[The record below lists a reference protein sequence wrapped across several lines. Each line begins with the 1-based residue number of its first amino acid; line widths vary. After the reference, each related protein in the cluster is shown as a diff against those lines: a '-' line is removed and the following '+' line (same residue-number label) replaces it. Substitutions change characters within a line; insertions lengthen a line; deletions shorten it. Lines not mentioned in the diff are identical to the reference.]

1 MEYRVER
8 DSLGEVKVPKD
19 KYWGAQTQRAL
30 HNFKIGEE
38 RMPIEIIRAFG
49 ILKKAAAI
57 ANCKLGVIDE
67 KTKDII
73 CKVADEIIQ
82 GKLDE
87 HFPLPVWQ
95 TGSGTMTNMN
105 VNEVISNR
113 ANELLGSKLGSKY
126 PIHPNDH
133 VNKSQSSNDTMP
145 TAMSIAA
152 TLKIVNNLIPA
163 VRSLKD
169 AFAQKA
175 EEFKNIIKVGRTHLQ
190 DATPLTLGQEFSG
203 YVSQLEHGIKAIEN
217 TLPHLKELAI
227 GGTAVGTGLNSPEG
241 FDVLVVKEVS
251 QMTNI
256 DFVPASNKFEA
267 MAAHDAISETSGALK
282 TLANS
287 LHKIANDIRILA
299 SGPRC
304 GIGEIKIPANEP
316 GSSIMPGKVNPTQCE
331 ALTQICCQVIGND
344 VAINMA
350 ASGLGLELNMYKPV
364 LIYNLLQSIKLLS
377 DGCNSF
383 SKNLVMGIEPNLD
396 KIKEYV
402 ENDLMLVTP
411 LARAIG
417 YDRASEIAHLADR
430 EGLTLREAAIKLGY
444 VSPEE
449 FDRIVN
455 PSKMIGPYK
464 VKGGQ
469 NNG

>member
-1 MEYRVER
+1 MEYRIER

-30 HNFKIGEE
+30 QNFKIGEE
-38 RMPIEIIRAFG
+38 KMPIEVIRAFG
-49 ILKKAAAI
+49 IVKKAAAI
-57 ANCKLGVIDE
+57 ANYKLGVIDE
-67 KTKDII
+67 KTKNII
-73 CKVADEIIQ
+73 CKVADEIIR
-82 GKLDE
+82 GELDD

-113 ANELLGSKLGSKY
+113 ANELLGGERGSKY

-152 TLKIVNNLIPA
+152 TLMIVNELIPA
-163 VRSLKD
+163 LRSLKD
-169 AFAQKA
+169 TFAQKA
-175 EEFKNIIKVGRTHLQ
+175 EEFKDIIKVGRTHLQ

-203 YVSQLEHGIKAIEN
+203 YVSQLEHGIRAIEN
-217 TLPHLKELAI
+217 ALPHLKELAL

-241 FDVLVVKEVS
+241 FDTLAVEEISK
-251 QMTNI
+251 MTNI
-256 DFVPASNKFEA
+256 DFIPAPNKFEA
-267 MAAHDAISETSGALK
+267 IAAHDAIAEVSGALK
-282 TLANS
+282 TVANS

-304 GIGEIKIPANEP
+304 GIGEIRIPANEP

-331 ALTQICCQVIGND
+331 ALTQVCCQVVGND
-344 VAINMA
+344 VTINMA
-350 ASGLGLELNMYKPV
+350 ASGLGLELNVYKPV
-364 LIYNLLQSIKLLS
+364 LIYNLLQSIRLLT
-377 DGCNSF
+377 DACNSF
-383 SKNLVMGIEPNLD
+383 NRNLVRGIEPNLN
-396 KIKEYV
+396 KIKEYL

-417 YDRASEIAHLADR
+417 YDKASEIAHLADR
-430 EGLTLREAAIKLGY
+430 EGLTLKEAAVKLGY

-449 FDRIVN
+449 FDRIVD

-464 VKGGQ
+464 VKGG
-469 NNG
+469 